1 MLYLADLENNAIMR
15 YNTNSGEQEVLA
27 QGEKIRWA
35 DTFSI
40 YNGYLYYTNSRINEV
55 KEDISNMDFSIY
67 RIKL

>member
-1 MLYLADLENNAIMR
+1 MSDFLFENNAIMR
-15 YNTNSGEQEVLA
+15 YNTNSGEQEVFA